1 MSDAK
6 WKLMVDWQ
14 GDGEFAGADDEVT
27 SATLGLSLRHMRDL
41 RSEYIDPARLDIQLA
56 NIDHKYSP
64 PNTASPLFGAL
75 KPGRKVWLRAAFPC
89 DEFGDMPGTSLADH
103 APGYGAAY
111 LWMDA
116 NDDFHIAADGGA
128 QTSGAHSGRRI
139 ATMDFSLADVSFGC
153 DFTRGSDAARHG
165 GLILRYTD
173 ADNFLYL
180 RITGTD
186 LQVRKV
192 EQGVDTLL
200 TLAAMQWNAG
210 DKRFVQI
217 ELHGDSIRVFI
228 DRQQMIT
235 VQSSFSTTATQHGLY
250 CDGAA
255 DHLWQQFGGW
265 VSLFHGDVES
275 IDPQP
280 GAGPRPGQC
289 RIRAYDEMRRLESVT
304 LYMYA
309 TSSFP
314 QTSDEILG
322 DILDYS
328 GVDTAS
334 RRLDAGTALVPQ
346 LWSPPLWGAQAADEI
361 RRLQDE
367 EDGFIYV
374 DGHGYWRMESRG
386 HREAAPHSAAR
397 ATLRARNDG
406 ADAYFSALEWS
417 DGVNNIENKVFMRVR
432 DATNHGNRTAWT
444 LGETPHFDA
453 DETREFLAESKDFDV
468 VGGQLSPQ
476 ANTDYTANT
485 LADGTGTDITAQ
497 LTVTYPATSLYSGKG
512 TLIRVRFGNT
522 AGYLTRLGM
531 RTVNALTF
539 NAPVL
544 VTAEHVNS
552 QLTYGQR
559 IRSIDARWTREVQ
572 PAQATVARRLDRKSL
587 PRTALSVTLPSGSDA
602 NLLLMLQAGLS
613 DRLAV
618 HYEDMGVDGDFFV
631 EGYTLEVGQSGK
643 QVERTLLLQQ
653 A

>member
-14 GDGEFAGADDEVT
+14 GDGEFAGADDDIT
-27 SATLGLSLRHMRDL
+27 PAALGLSLRHMRDL
-41 RSEYIDPARLDIQLA
+41 RSEYIDPARLDIRLA
-56 NIDHKYSP
+56 NFDHKYSP

-89 DEFGDMPGTSLADH
+89 DDFGDIAGTSLADH
-103 APGYGAAY
+103 APEYGAAY
-111 LWMDA
+111 RWTDA
-116 NDDFHIAADGGA
+116 SHDFRIAADGGA
-128 QTSGAHSGRRI
+128 QTNGARSGRRI
-139 ATMDFSLADVSFGC
+139 ATMDFGLADVSFGC
-153 DFTRGSDAARHG
+153 DFTRGNNATQHG
-165 GLILRYTD
+165 GLTLRYAD
-173 ADNFLYL
+173 ADNFLYV
-180 RITGTD
+180 RVMPNAV
-186 LQVRKV
+186 QVRRV
-192 EQGVDTLL
+192 EQGSDALVGESAL
-200 TLAAMQWNAG
+200 QWNAG
-210 DKRFVQI
+210 ERRFIQVL
-217 ELHGDSIRVFI
+217 LHGDSIRVFVDEKQVI
-228 DRQQMIT
+228 AAR
-235 VQSSFSTTATQHGLY
+235 SGFNRNATRHGLY
-250 CDGAA
+250 SDGAA
-255 DHLWQQFGGW
+255 NHLWQQFGGW
-265 VSLFHGDVES
+265 ASLFYGDVES

-280 GAGPRPGQC
+280 GAGPGAGQC

-314 QTSDEILG
+314 QTSNEILK
-322 DILDYS
+322 DILNYA
-328 GVDTAS
+328 GVDAGI
-334 RRLDAGTALVPQ
+334 RRLDAGTELVPQ
-346 LWSPPLWGAQAADEI
+346 LWSPPLWGVQAADEI

-374 DGHGYWRMESRG
+374 DEHGLWRMESRV

-406 ADAYFSALEWS
+406 TDAYFSALEWS
-417 DGVNNIENKVFMRVR
+417 DGVGNIENKVFMRVR
-432 DATNHGNRTAWT
+432 DATNHGHRTAWT

-453 DETREFLAESKDFDV
+453 GETREFLAESKDFDV

-476 ANTDYTANT
+476 ASTDYAANT
-485 LADGTGTDITAQ
+485 QPDGTGTDITAQ
-497 LTVTYPATSLYSGKG
+497 LAVTYPATRLYNGKG
-512 TLIRVRFGNT
+512 TLIRVRFGGT

-544 VTAEHVNS
+544 VTAEAANS

-572 PAQATVARRLDRKSL
+572 SAQATVARRLARKSS
-587 PRTALSVTLPSGSDA
+587 PPTALSVTLPNGSDA
-602 NLLLMLQAGLS
+602 NLLLMLQVRLS

-618 HYEDMGVDGDFFV
+618 HYEDMGVDGDFFI

-643 QVERTLLLQQ
+643 QLERTLLLQQ

>member
-14 GDGEFAGADDEVT
+14 GDGEFSGADDDIT
-27 SATLGLSLRHMRDL
+27 PATLGLSLRHMRDL
-41 RSEYIDPARLDIQLA
+41 RSEYIDPARLDIRLA
-56 NIDHKYSP
+56 NFDHKYSP

-89 DEFGDMPGTSLADH
+89 DEFGDIAGTSLADH
-103 APGYGAAY
+103 APEYGAAY
-111 LWMDA
+111 RWTDA
-116 NDDFHIAADGGA
+116 NHDFRIAADGGA
-128 QTSGAHSGRRI
+128 QTNGARSGRRI
-139 ATMDFSLADVSFGC
+139 ATMDFGLADVSFGC
-153 DFTRGSDAARHG
+153 DFTRGSNATQHG
-165 GLILRYTD
+165 GLTLRYAD
-173 ADNFLYL
+173 ADNFLYV
-180 RITGTD
+180 RVMPNAV
-186 LQVRKV
+186 QVRRV
-192 EQGVDTLL
+192 EQGSDALVGESAL
-200 TLAAMQWNAG
+200 QWNAG
-210 DKRFVQI
+210 ERRFIQVL
-217 ELHGDSIRVFI
+217 LHGDSIRVFVDEKQVI
-228 DRQQMIT
+228 AAR
-235 VQSSFSTTATQHGLY
+235 SGFNRNATRHGLH

-255 DHLWQQFGGW
+255 NHLWQQFGGW
-265 VSLFHGDVES
+265 ASLFYGDVES

-280 GAGPRPGQC
+280 GAGPGAGQC

-314 QTSDEILG
+314 QTSNEILK
-322 DILDYS
+322 DILNYA
-328 GVDTAS
+328 GVDAGI
-334 RRLDAGTALVPQ
+334 RRLDAGTELVPQ
-346 LWSPPLWGAQAADEI
+346 LWSPPLWGVQAADEI

-374 DGHGYWRMESRG
+374 DGHGFWRMESRG

-417 DGVNNIENKVFMRVR
+417 DGVGNIENKVFMRVR
-432 DATNHGNRTAWT
+432 DATNHGHRTAWT

-453 DETREFLAESKDFDV
+453 GETREFLAESKDFDV

-476 ANTDYTANT
+476 ASTDYAANT
-485 LADGTGTDITAQ
+485 QPDGTGTDITAQ
-497 LTVTYPATSLYSGKG
+497 LTVTYPATRLYNGKG
-512 TLIRVRFGNT
+512 TLIRVRFGGT

-544 VTAEHVNS
+544 VTAEAANS
-552 QLTYGQR
+552 QLIYGQR
-559 IRSIDARWTREVQ
+559 IRSIDARWTRGIQ
-572 PAQATVARRLDRKSL
+572 PAQATVARRLARKSS
-587 PRTALSVTLPSGSDA
+587 PRTALSVTLPNGSDA
-602 NLLLMLQAGLS
+602 NLLMMLQVRLS

-643 QVERTLLLQQ
+643 QLERTLLLQQ

>member
-14 GDGEFAGADDEVT
+14 GDGEFSGADDDIT
-27 SATLGLSLRHMRDL
+27 PAALGLSLRHMRDL
-41 RSEYIDPARLDIQLA
+41 RSEYIDPARLHIRLA
-56 NIDHKYSP
+56 NFDHKYSP

-89 DEFGDMPGTSLADH
+89 DEFGDMAGTSLADH
-103 APGYGAAY
+103 APEYGAAY
-111 LWMDA
+111 RWTDA
-116 NDDFHIAADGGA
+116 SHDFRIAADGGA
-128 QTSGAHSGRRI
+128 QTNGARSGRRI
-139 ATMDFSLADVSFGC
+139 ATMDFGLADVSFGC
-153 DFTRGSDAARHG
+153 DFTRGSNATQHG
-165 GLILRYTD
+165 GLTLRYAD
-173 ADNFLYL
+173 ADNFLYV
-180 RITGTD
+180 RVMPNAV
-186 LQVRKV
+186 QVRRV
-192 EQGVDTLL
+192 EQGSDALVGESAL
-200 TLAAMQWNAG
+200 QWNAG
-210 DKRFVQI
+210 ERRFIQVL
-217 ELHGDSIRVFI
+217 LHGDSIRVFVDEKQVI
-228 DRQQMIT
+228 AAR
-235 VQSSFSTTATQHGLY
+235 SGFNRTATRHGLH

-265 VSLFHGDVES
+265 VSLFYGDVES

-280 GAGPRPGQC
+280 GAGPGAGQC

-314 QTSDEILG
+314 QTSDDILK
-322 DILDYS
+322 DILDYA
-328 GVDTAS
+328 GVDAGI
-334 RRLDAGTALVPQ
+334 RRLDAGTELVPQ
-346 LWSPPLWGAQAADEI
+346 LWSPSLWGVQAADEI

-374 DGHGYWRMESRG
+374 DEHGLWRMESRV

-397 ATLRARNDG
+397 APLRARNDG
-406 ADAYFSALEWS
+406 TDAYFSALEWS
-417 DGVNNIENKVFMRVR
+417 DGVGNIENKVFMRVR
-432 DATNHGNRTAWT
+432 DATNHGHRTAWT

-453 DETREFLAESKDFDV
+453 GETREFLAESKDFDV

-476 ANTDYTANT
+476 ASTDYAANT
-485 LADGTGTDITAQ
+485 QPDGTGTDITAQ
-497 LTVTYPATSLYSGKG
+497 LTVTYPATRLYNGKG
-512 TLIRVRFGNT
+512 TLIRVRFGGT

-544 VTAEHVNS
+544 VTAEDTNS
-552 QLTYGQR
+552 QLIYGQR

-572 PAQATVARRLDRKSL
+572 SAQATVARRLARKSS
-587 PRTALSVTLPSGSDA
+587 PRTALSVTLTNGSDA
-602 NLLLMLQAGLS
+602 NMLLMLQVRLS

-618 HYEDMGVDGDFFV
+618 HYEDMGVDGDFFI

-643 QVERTLLLQQ
+643 QLERTLLLQQ

>member
-1 MSDAK
+1 MTDAK

-14 GDGEFAGADDEVT
+14 GDGEFAGADDDIAPAALE
-27 SATLGLSLRHMRDL
+27 LSLRHMRDL
-41 RSEYIDPARLDIQLA
+41 RSEYIDPARLHIRLA
-56 NIDHKYSP
+56 NFDHKYSP

-89 DEFGDMPGTSLADH
+89 DEFGGVAGARLADH
-103 APGYGAAY
+103 TPECGVAY
-111 LWMDA
+111 RWTDA
-116 NDDFHIAADGGA
+116 NNDFRIAADGGA
-128 QTSGAHSGRRI
+128 QTDGARSGRRI
-139 ATMDFSLADVSFGC
+139 ATMDFGLADVSFGC
-153 DFTRGSDAARHG
+153 DFTRGSNATRHG
-165 GLILRYTD
+165 GLTLRCAD
-173 ADNFLYL
+173 ADNFLYVRAMTNAVQL
-180 RITGTD
+180 
-186 LQVRKV
+186 RKV
-192 EQGVDTLL
+192 EQGSDTPVAESAL
-200 TLAAMQWNAG
+200 QWSAG
-210 DKRFVQI
+210 DKKFIQA
-217 ELHGDSIRVFI
+217 ELHGDSIRVFVDEKQVI
-228 DRQQMIT
+228 AAR
-235 VQSSFSTTATQHGLY
+235 SGFNRAATRHGLH

-255 DHLWQQFGGW
+255 NHLWQQFGGW
-265 VSLFHGDVES
+265 VSLFYGDVES

-280 GAGPRPGQC
+280 GSGPGSGQC

-314 QTSDEILG
+314 QTSDEILR
-322 DILDYS
+322 DILDYAS
-328 GVDTAS
+328 VDAGI
-334 RRLDAGTALVPQ
+334 RRLDAGTELVPQ
-346 LWSPPLWGAQAADEI
+346 LWSPPLWGVQAADEI

-374 DGHGYWRMESRG
+374 DGHGFWRMESRG

-417 DGVNNIENKVFMRVR
+417 DGVGNIENKVFMRVR
-432 DATNHGNRTAWT
+432 DAANHGHRTAWT
-444 LGETPHFDA
+444 LGETPRFDA
-453 DETREFLAESKDFDV
+453 GETREFLAESKEFDV

-476 ANTDYTANT
+476 ASTDYAANT
-485 LADGTGTDITAQ
+485 QPDGTGADITAQ
-497 LTVTYPATSLYSGKG
+497 LTVTYPATRLFNGKG
-512 TLIRVRFGNT
+512 ALIRVRFGAT

-544 VTAEHVNS
+544 VTAEDTNS
-552 QLTYGQR
+552 QNTYGQR
-559 IRSIDARWTREVQ
+559 IRSIDARWTREAQ
-572 PAQATVARRLDRKSL
+572 SAQATIARRLARKSS
-587 PRTALSVTLPSGSDA
+587 PRTALSVTLPNGSDA
-602 NLLLMLQAGLS
+602 NLLLMLQTKLS

-643 QVERTLLLQQ
+643 HLERTLLLQQ